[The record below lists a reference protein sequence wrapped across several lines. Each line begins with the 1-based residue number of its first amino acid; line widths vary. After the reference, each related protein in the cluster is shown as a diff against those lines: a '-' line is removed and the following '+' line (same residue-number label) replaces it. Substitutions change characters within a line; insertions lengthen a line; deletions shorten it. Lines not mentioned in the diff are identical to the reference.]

1 MDANGHADVLV
12 GHPFAFQ
19 FANDLDEIF
28 SNLRLQINLLRPA
41 FNYRLWS
48 KEVTKRQKLKSPG
61 PAVVTGVGSG
71 LKR

>member
-48 KEVTKRQKLKSPG
+48 KEVTKR
-61 PAVVTGVGSG
+61 
-71 LKR
+71 R